1 MGVLPPWRGKGRAR
15 PAGFSPSPH
24 FGGSGAAPEP
34 PDGCGRRHLG
44 GPPGDPRSPPR
55 GERPHPAPGHAGPGL
70 GWQPASGILGEEKG
84 GRGGDGKYSVATARR
99 EAGSAKRAPGFIGG
113 LYRTFYYNL
122 GDDSFL
128 YVACYTAGPLQPVN
142 VQRGPGLAV
151 GASPRPGKGLRDRAA
166 PSAPTAE
173 EVGEKTL
180 RKGQREG
187 ESGEWKAIPP
197 PTPIRRGFRRPL
209 ASPCV
214 AVWGCSRQ
222 SIPLVCGQRLRSTA
236 RTALCVCVIY
246 MCLRVYIYRYV

>member
-1 MGVLPPWRGKGRAR
+1 M
-15 PAGFSPSPH
+15 
-24 FGGSGAAPEP
+24 
-34 PDGCGRRHLG
+34 
-44 GPPGDPRSPPR
+44 
-55 GERPHPAPGHAGPGL
+55 

-173 EVGEKTL
+173 EVGEKPYEKV
-180 RKGQREG
+180 KGKERA
-187 ESGEWKAIPP
+187 ESG
-197 PTPIRRGFRRPL
+197 
-209 ASPCV
+209 
-214 AVWGCSRQ
+214 RQ
-222 SIPLVCGQRLRSTA
+222 SHPPLRSGVGFAARGQPLRGRVGLQPAEHPSRLRAAATEHSPHST
-236 RTALCVCVIY
+236 LCVCNIY
-246 MCLRVYIYRYV
+246 VFACIHL

>member
-99 EAGSAKRAPGFIGG
+99 EAGSAKRTPGFIGG

-173 EVGEKTL
+173 EVGEKPYEKV
-180 RKGQREG
+180 KGKERA
-187 ESGEWKAIPP
+187 ESG
-197 PTPIRRGFRRPL
+197 
-209 ASPCV
+209 
-214 AVWGCSRQ
+214 RQ
-222 SIPLVCGQRLRSTA
+222 SHPPLRSGVGFAA
-236 RTALCVCVIY
+236 RWPAPAWPCGAAAGRASLSSAGSGYGAQPAQHSVCV
-246 MCLRVYIYRYV
+246 